1 MNSAF
6 GDSLLGTS
14 TSPLPLPSRGSRRGH
29 DSVPRHIGQI
39 EPWIGGSLA
48 FYTAWL
54 VAVSF
59 RDQILPWAYV
69 VVAAAL
75 AAWSWRRPARKQ
87 SELMVRAVLYA
98 LLGFLVVTQGG
109 LDVGGSGSQLF
120 FWITVPMVFYAFLLK
135 ARLAWGLLAFSVL
148 ASLGA
153 MFYSGFDVPFGSVVA
168 RTGFLIV
175 FAAAAIRMGSV
186 LRRTDE
192 LLESRRVDASSGML
206 NEYGFVDYGEELWGE
221 CRKSG
226 LPATLVFLDV
236 PDLPRLKALYGGK
249 IARQA
254 ADKVLR
260 SLQTLSSGKNIVARL
275 GGQRFALFMPGASHE
290 QAMYFVGDKLG
301 HPPQIEL
308 DDDGFELIFLVNVHA
323 VESEARTASFAH
335 FFEPVRDMLDFYFS
349 DKPMGEAPSQFQA
362 SAQLATMT
370 SDPAAR
376 KQPVLDDDPSRWN
389 EVQGGPSTLPISPPT
404 SPRD

>member
-14 TSPLPLPSRGSRRGH
+14 TSPLPLQSRGSRRGQ

-59 RDQILPWAYV
+59 RDQFLLWVYV
-69 VVAAAL
+69 AVAAAL
-75 AAWSWRRPARKQ
+75 AVWSWRRPARKQ
-87 SELMVRAVLYA
+87 SELMVRAVIFA
-98 LLGFLVVTQGG
+98 VLGFLAVINGG
-109 LDVGGSGSQLF
+109 LDAGGSGSHLF

-135 ARLAWGLLAFSVL
+135 ARLAWGLLGFSML
-148 ASLGA
+148 ASLAA
-153 MFYSGFDVPFGSVVA
+153 MLYPGFDVPLGPVAA
-168 RTGFLIV
+168 RTGFLVV
-175 FAAAAIRMGSV
+175 FAAAAIRMGTV

-206 NEYGFVDYGEELWGE
+206 NEYGFVDYGEELWRE
-221 CRKSG
+221 CRKAG

-275 GGQRFALFMPGASHE
+275 GGQRFALFMPGANHE

-349 DKPMGEAPSQFQA
+349 DKPLGEAPSQFQA
-362 SAQLATMT
+362 SAQLAAMS
-370 SDPAAR
+370 SDPAK

-389 EVQGGPSTLPISPPT
+389 EVNGGPSTLPIAPPNT
-404 SPRD
+404 PRD